1 MNNIVKS
8 LDTIKIPVSW
18 IFFMTTLSLAFAY
31 ISTVPSKATDPN
43 YTNDVETNRKVGISC
58 LSFLVIYLAWC
69 AYFGIRV

>member
-1 MNNIVKS
+1 
-8 LDTIKIPVSW
+8 
-18 IFFMTTLSLAFAY
+18 MTTLSLAFAY